1 MRTDL
6 VLADQRL
13 RTSSIAAAQAAEA
26 FNTARWQ
33 LSLARRAAREA
44 DLAQQAALAAV
55 DRQRAAYESTLASTY
70 QMSPELTALS
80 AIVRSDGIATVVD
93 RATTLT
99 NAEQAMDE
107 RYDDFR
113 AASTV
118 ADVVAAQATEARAT
132 AEDLREQTRAS
143 KDAARAAEAAAA
155 DEAAAIAA
163 ERDTLIGEL
172 ADLQGVSV
180 GLAAERQAEL
190 ERRAEERR
198 KRAEERK
205 RKREHQ
211 DDPPTPPPAP
221 GRAHADP
228 DASPDAGPAEAAED
242 SHFADPDPRA
252 RTDADARADPDPDP
266 DAGARAGPDAHPG
279 AGARPRPHPGPGAV
293 RRRGGGG
300 RLRCR
305 SARRRLPVGRRRPG
319 LMGLLGPDDDG
330 LAGGRD
336 LAPAL
341 LGGPVRRLHADR
353 RRGPPARGPGL
364 LGREPVGHLP
374 RRDVRRRGRD
384 HPRAPHRPAGQ
395 PRVDVLLDG
404 TGLLRPSLTAALGD
418 PRLWNAPPPLDATE
432 ASSVA

>member
-1 MRTDL
+1 MATPRRSRRATRTLGVSLLAPLLVVAGLLVALPPAVAGTDDRTLPSADDVAVARAAVAEQQRTVAAVRTDL

-118 ADVVAAQATEARAT
+118 ADVVAAQATEARAA

-221 GRAHADP
+221 VP
-228 DASPDAGPAEAAED
+228 SPTPTPTPAPTPTRR
-242 SHFADPDPRA
+242 SRRRLPFADPDPRA
-252 RTDADARADPDPDP
+252 RTDADPGARADPDPD
-266 DAGARAGPDAHPG
+266 ARCPCRSR
-279 AGARPRPHPGPGAV
+279 RPP
-293 RRRGGGG
+293 RRRCPP
-300 RLRCR
+300 LPPPR
-305 SARRRLPVGRRRPG
+305 SRRRP
-319 LMGLLGPDDDG
+319 
-330 LAGGRD
+330 AT
-336 LAPAL
+336 
-341 LGGPVRRLHADR
+341 R
-353 RRGPPARGPGL
+353 RRRSPSLPLSSATPTGGAPPARTHGTA
-364 LGREPVGHLP
+364 
-374 RRDVRRRGRD
+374 
-384 HPRAPHRPAGQ
+384 RA
-395 PRVDVLLDG
+395 
-404 TGLLRPSLTAALGD
+404 
-418 PRLWNAPPPLDATE
+418 
-432 ASSVA
+432 